1 MDENRQDSDQRNIR
15 ILIADDRP
23 QVRESLQALLETED
37 GLLVVGHARDG
48 REAVNLCATLAP
60 GVVLMDLEMPGLDG
74 LAATRCLRSRANCPA
89 IVILT
94 IHADPWWQDQAS
106 RAGASAFVSKT
117 DHPARIIQAIRQA
130 AATSVSAARPETC
143 YTR

>member
-1 MDENRQDSDQRNIR
+1 MDENHQDIQPGNIR

-48 REAVNLCATLAP
+48 REAVAQCATLAP

-74 LAATRCLRSRANCPA
+74 LAATRLLRGRENCPA

-94 IHADPWWQDQAS
+94 IHAGPWWQDQAR

-117 DHPARIIQAIRQA
+117 DQPARIIQAIRQA
-130 AATSVSAARPETC
+130 AATPVPGARPEAIN
-143 YTR
+143 TR